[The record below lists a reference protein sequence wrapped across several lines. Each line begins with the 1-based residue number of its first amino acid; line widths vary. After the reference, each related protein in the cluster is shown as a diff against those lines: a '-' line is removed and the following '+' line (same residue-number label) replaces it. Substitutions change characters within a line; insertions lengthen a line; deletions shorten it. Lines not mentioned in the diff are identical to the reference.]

1 MKRQLVL
8 LAAALVFSLAALAA
22 GPRYALEVNGL
33 ACPFC
38 AYGIEKH
45 LNKLEGVETVEVDVA
60 GGRVLVTMAGDA
72 ELTRERAGQAV
83 DRAGF
88 TLESFEQVED
98 SEGEADDGH

>member
-1 MKRQLVL
+1 MKRQWVL
-8 LAAALVFSLAALAA
+8 LAAGLAFSLAALAG
-22 GPRYALEVNGL
+22 GPRYALEVQGL

-45 LNKLEGVETVEVDVA
+45 LQQLDGVEAVETDIA

-72 ELTRERAGQAV
+72 ELTRENAEQAV

-88 TLESFEQVED
+88 TLEAFERLED
-98 SEGEADDGH
+98 TPDERDGDH